1 MTVLDKSK
9 IRPDVLKIMESYLK
23 VRDYIVDGFLKK
35 EGKQRAEF
43 DALWEKVMDANDRF
57 FRGEDMHGYISK
69 EEQSF
74 LAKYHRYSAE
84 TGSNYMKKKNPIPK
98 DVILEPFI
106 ADGVP
111 VEWQIV
117 PNASLDK
124 IILYF
129 HGGGFILGSINDHR
143 LFTVMLGGALKMRV
157 LSVDYRL
164 APEHP
169 HPAPLEDSTKAYK
182 WLLAEGF
189 ESKNIILAGD
199 SAGGNL
205 TLATLIKL
213 RDDGISLPA
222 GAVCFSPNT
231 EYIGTSKTFFKNA
244 ETDPFLADIGEFWW
258 REAHLEGVDPN
269 NPYASPLLADLEG
282 LPPLLLQAST
292 NEMLYDHSTR
302 FASKAKAAGVDVIL
316 ETWDDMIHVFQAFPF
331 PESKEAIANINKF
344 IQKLFS

>member
-1 MTVLDKSK
+1 MTVLNRSK
-9 IRPDVLKIMESYLK
+9 IRPDVLKIMDSYLK

-43 DALWEKVMDANDRF
+43 DALWEKLMDANECYF
-57 FRGEDMHGYISK
+57 KGEDMRGYISK
-69 EEQSF
+69 EEQYF

-84 TGSNYMKKKNPIPK
+84 TGSTYMQKKNPISN
-98 DVILEPFI
+98 DVIIEPLI
-106 ADGVP
+106 VNGVP

-117 PNASLDK
+117 PNAGPDK
-124 IILYF
+124 VLLYF

-143 LFTVMLGGALKMRV
+143 LLTVMLGRFLNMRV

-169 HPAPLEDSTKAYK
+169 HPAPVEDSTSAYK
-182 WLLAEGF
+182 WLLKEGIDP
-189 ESKNIILAGD
+189 KNIILAGD

-213 RDDGISLPA
+213 RDDGIPLPA
-222 GAVCFSPNT
+222 GAICFSPNT
-231 EYIGTSKTFFKNA
+231 EYAGTSKTFFKNA

-258 REAHLEGVDPN
+258 REAHLEGVDPKD
-269 NPYASPLLADLEG
+269 PYASPLLADLKG
-282 LPPLLLQAST
+282 LPPLLIQAST

-302 FASKAKAAGVDVIL
+302 FASKAKAAGVDVTL

-331 PESKEAIANINKF
+331 PESKEAFSNMQKF
-344 IQKLFS
+344 VQKLFS